1 MEVFCGTANLSQALQ
16 REGFNA
22 IPVDWKRNRHKA
34 KMKHKMWD
42 LTTETGA
49 KALESLVL
57 DDRVAFVHFA
67 LPCGTFSRARERPIP
82 KKMLRLGVPE
92 PKPLRSEVQPLGLD
106 SLQGNDADRVAK
118 ANKLVT
124 LVARLVLALERQG
137 KLWSIENPR
146 SSLLWWCPDM
156 IKLKDQ
162 TCSHDVCFQAC
173 MHGGKRDK
181 WTTWRTNVEQLKP
194 LSVACD
200 GKHQHLPWGVM
211 VESGRLAGFATA
223 AEAEY
228 PEELCNKVG
237 KIIKA
242 CCLVRGRVFL
252 EKCTKQKAGEGNTEA
267 DYKANLRD
275 KRARTGVQARSGTA
289 PLVPEFKSTFTF
301 RCTQKEAE
309 EQELKKGAK
318 LSSIHKYAG
327 TVLEITPTENYMG
340 ENGSDQ
346 DKLGG
351 EVLIK
356 VGLPWTPEEFT
367 EEAGRLQH
375 PFDLQCKPG
384 DRVLKCIFDILTQG
398 AHKTAAWR
406 AEQLDRWRSRARELE
421 EQEEK
426 IKKQDPPRH
435 RETLKG
441 QAPFYF

>member
-1 MEVFCGTANLSQALQ
+1 VERDRGPELVAENLKNYDDDITDLDRIATGGGAGAVEPRAFGPVPFEEGSLDSPISVEVFCGTANLSQALQ
-16 REGFNA
+16 REGFKA

-242 CCLVRGRVFL
+242 CCLVRGRVFP

-309 EQELKKGAK
+309 EQELRRGQNLAVFTSTPVQCLK
-318 LSSIHKYAG
+318 LRRQK
-327 TVLEITPTENYMG
+327 IT
-340 ENGSDQ
+340 
-346 DKLGG
+346 
-351 EVLIK
+351 
-356 VGLPWTPEEFT
+356 W
-367 EEAGRLQH
+367 GRTGRNRTSWEG
-375 PFDLQCKPG
+375 K
-384 DRVLKCIFDILTQG
+384 
-398 AHKTAAWR
+398 
-406 AEQLDRWRSRARELE
+406 S
-421 EQEEK
+421 
-426 IKKQDPPRH
+426 
-435 RETLKG
+435 
-441 QAPFYF
+441 